1 MSWSYAWWDMH
12 PLDWEWWRI
21 CGQGRRRSTYSCL
34 FANMAKDLRLHGD
47 GIVCMYQYWSTSISL
62 KQIYLKIS
70 NMLFCHLPTFVRI
83 ETKQTNIEVWNI
95 SIIPSRIT
103 LQRCPFKVVLP
114 CYKYLSKHFSTKMS
128 SLLQSIRIT
137 LETLQVMPN
146 HL

>member
-1 MSWSYAWWDMH
+1 
-12 PLDWEWWRI
+12 
-21 CGQGRRRSTYSCL
+21 
-34 FANMAKDLRLHGD
+34 
-47 GIVCMYQYWSTSISL
+47 
-62 KQIYLKIS
+62 
-70 NMLFCHLPTFVRI
+70 MLFCHLPTFVRI

-103 LQRCPFKVVLP
+103 LQRYPFKVVLP